1 MPYPVQLYRA
11 TEPRGYGKPYPY
23 NHFRGTSPSDAA
35 YIVVVGGEN
44 GNEAM
49 ESCGRPANRVQAFWS
64 RDTWAHS
71 PGCVALGGTRQKGFG
86 QNRFDMDQ
94 EGFGIV
100 ASKRA
105 GAKDVGLP
113 MYPGAREHR
122 DKSEDSPAVK
132 FGLWGGNSGF
142 KLAVLKLES
151 NDGPEKVAAFYRKAL
166 AKYGKVLDCGG
177 SSKITIG
184 DNKGSSSEELG
195 CDGDQPEN
203 GELVLKAGTKQ
214 EQHVVGIKSSG
225 GLTLF
230 QLVYVMT
237 RGSDTEK

>member
-1 MPYPVQLYRA
+1 MKTMGWNRVAGRRTGRRPGAPLGVVILGLIFLAALPLEAQDKK
-11 TEPRGYGKPYPY
+11 GSGKPD
-23 NHFRGTSPSDAA
+23 S
-35 YIVVVGGEN
+35 
-44 GNEAM
+44 
-49 ESCGRPANRVQAFWS
+49 
-64 RDTWAHS
+64 
-71 PGCVALGGTRQKGFG
+71 
-86 QNRFDMDQ
+86 DMDQ

-113 MYPGAREHR
+113 LYPGAREHK

-166 AKYGKVLDCGG
+166 SKYGKVLDCRG
-177 SSKITIG
+177 SSKVTTG
-184 DNKGSSSEELG
+184 DNKGSSSNELG
-195 CDGDQPEN
+195 CDDDQPEN

-225 GLTLF
+225 GLTQF

-237 RGSDTEK
+237 RGSETE